1 MDIARAS
8 IERRIVVLFI
18 CALLVV
24 GGVQAYIDIGKLE
37 DPTFTIKTALV
48 TVSYPG
54 ATVREVEGEAVSR
67 IEDAVQSMSEVK
79 TIRSLCTEGAGTVYV
94 DIKDQYTSENLP
106 QVWNVLRQKITDI
119 QSSLPTGC
127 TVAVNNDYGDVFG
140 QFYALTGD
148 GYTMHELW
156 EYAEFLKKELVLV
169 HEVARVNILGEQSEG
184 VYVEFSAARLS
195 TMGLSAA
202 SIFDVLNQQNTI
214 SSLGKTFYGDYYVT
228 INPIGGILSVK
239 DIGELIIG
247 GENGRLIRLNEVAKV
262 RRDYIDPQSFM
273 MSFNGTPAL
282 GIGIATVEGG
292 NVVNMGEAVAKRL
305 EELELQRPIG
315 MELYPIY
322 LQSKGVIN
330 SVNDFVVNLI
340 ESLVIVVGVLLIF
353 MGLRS
358 GLLIGIVLLLTIA
371 GTLMIMNWQGI
382 FLQQVSLAALIIALG
397 SLVDNAIVVT
407 EGMLIGVQRGASV
420 IEAASDTVKSSLW
433 SMFGGTL
440 IAVLAFVPIGLSP
453 DSTGEF
459 CRSLL
464 QVIGISMMLS
474 WVTAVTITPVMGY
487 FMLKPAASDD
497 NSDPY
502 DKPLFRLYRAFLEGC
517 LKYRTATM
525 IVVIAMFVLS
535 IAGFMRLDKTFFPS
549 STASYFVADMW
560 QRKGTSIAEQK
571 RMTDIV
577 SERLRSMPE
586 IKNVSSF
593 VGGGALRFTLT
604 YSPPDSDSSFS
615 ELLVEVNEGV
625 DVTAVL
631 RETQR
636 IIDEEMPGII
646 GVCKPFSK
654 GSSMEPVIEAR
665 FYGDD
670 PDTLRALAVQAREVI
685 EDDPLHN
692 CVRIDWREKVLT
704 FRPNIR
710 MDRMQAMGLTRPLIN
725 TAFQTTGTGAAL
737 GVYREGDR
745 SLPIIMSLVP
755 EERNKLETV
764 LSFPIWAP
772 ALGRTVPLGSV
783 ISSLDVTF
791 EDNIM
796 RRRNRRRLITIQ
808 SDVQNGG
815 NVDVMQNRIKN
826 AVESIKLPVGYSFEW
841 GGEAEQQAKAMDGMS
856 SMFVPSLLIMFTI
869 MLFLFN
875 GFRQPAII
883 FASIPL
889 ILIGVSAGLT
899 MTNMSVSFMAII
911 GVLSLVGMLAK
922 NSIVLLDQ
930 VSDDFDAGKDKYMSI
945 VNSGVS
951 RLRPVAMS
959 AFTTVLGMI
968 PLIWDKMFGSM
979 SVTIMGGL
987 TVSTI
992 LTMVVIPVM
1001 TAIVYHVPSPDSGY
1015 DYDND
1020 DSDNDDDG
1028 E

>member
-8 IERRIVVLFI
+8 IERRVVVLFL
-18 CALLVV
+18 CALVAI
-24 GGVQAYIDIGKLE
+24 GGVQAYSSIGKLE
-37 DPTFTIKTALV
+37 DPTFTIKTAFI

-79 TIRSLCTEGAGTVYV
+79 TIRSRCMEGAGVVYV
-94 DIKDQYTSENLP
+94 DIKDKYTSENLP

-119 QSSLPTGC
+119 QAGLPAGC
-127 TVAVNNDYGDVFG
+127 TVTVNNDYGDVYG

-148 GYTMHELW
+148 GYTMRELYD
-156 EYAEFLKKELVLV
+156 YADFLKKELVLV
-169 HEVARVNILGEQSEG
+169 PEVARVSILGEQTEG
-184 VYVEFSAARLS
+184 IYVEFSTSRLS
-195 TMGLSAA
+195 TMGLSPS
-202 SIFDVLNQQNTI
+202 SIFNVLNQQNTI
-214 SSLGKTFYGDYYVT
+214 SSLGKTFYGSYYVT
-228 INPIGGILSVK
+228 INPVGGILSVK

-247 GENGRLIRLNEVAKV
+247 GNSGRMIRLGEVANI
-262 RRDYIDPQSFM
+262 RRDYINPQNFM
-273 MSFNGTPAL
+273 MSFNGSPAL
-282 GIGIATVEGG
+282 GIGIATIEGG
-292 NVVNMGEAVAKRL
+292 NVVTMGQAITARL

-315 MELYPIY
+315 MELHEIY
-322 LQSKGVIN
+322 MQSKGVVN
-330 SVNDFVVNLI
+330 SVNNFVVNLI
-340 ESLVIVVGVLLIF
+340 ESLIIVVGVLLVF

-382 FLQQVSLAALIIALG
+382 FLQQISLSALIIALG

-407 EGMLIGVQRGASV
+407 EGMLVGIQRGLSV
-420 IEAASDTVKSSLW
+420 KDAASDTVKGSLG
-433 SMFGGTL
+433 SMLGGTL

-453 DSTGEF
+453 DSTGEY

-464 QVIGISMMLS
+464 QVIGISMILS
-474 WVTAVTITPVMGY
+474 WVTAITVTPVMGSL
-487 FMLKPAASDD
+487 MLKPAVSTD

-502 DKPLFRLYRAFLEGC
+502 DRLLFRVYRAFLEGC
-517 LKYRTATM
+517 LNHRALTM
-525 IVVIAMFVLS
+525 IVVLAMFVLS
-535 IAGFMRLDKTFFPS
+535 VMGFMRIDKSFFPS

-560 QRKGTSIAEQK
+560 QREGTAIAEQK
-571 RMTDIV
+571 KMTDTV
-577 SERLRSMPE
+577 AERLRKMPE
-586 IKNVSSF
+586 IKNISGF

-604 YSPPDSDSSFS
+604 YSPSDSDRSFS

-625 DVTAVL
+625 DVASVL

-636 IIDEEMPGII
+636 IIDEEMPGVEGI
-646 GVCKPFSK
+646 CKPFAK
-654 GSSMEPVIEAR
+654 GSSMAPVIEAR

-670 PDTLRALAVQAREVI
+670 TDVLRGLAEQAKYI
-685 EDDPLHN
+685 LEDDPLHN
-692 CVRIDWREKVLT
+692 CVRIDWRDKVLT

-710 MDRMQAMGLTRPLIN
+710 MERMQSLGLTRPLIN

-737 GVYREGDR
+737 GVYREGDH

-755 EERNKLETV
+755 EERDKLETV
-764 LSFPIWAP
+764 LSFPVWSP
-772 ALGRTVPLGSV
+772 ASGRSVPLGSV

-791 EDNIM
+791 EDNILM
-796 RRRNRRRLITIQ
+796 RRNRRRVITAM
-808 SDVQNGG
+808 SDVKDGG
-815 NVDVMQNRIKN
+815 NIAVMQNRVRE
-826 AVESIKLPVGYSFEW
+826 AVEAIGLPAGYTFEW
-841 GGEAEQQAKAMDGMS
+841 GGQEERQKKAMGGMS
-856 SMFVPSLLIMFTI
+856 SMFMPCLLIMFSI

-875 GFRQPAII
+875 GFRQPLII
-883 FASIPL
+883 FASVPL
-889 ILIGVSAGLT
+889 ILIGVASGLT
-899 MTNMSVSFMAII
+899 IADMSISFMAIV
-911 GVLSLVGMLAK
+911 GLLSLVGMLAK

-930 VSDDFDAGKDKYMSI
+930 VSEDFASGKDKYLSI

-968 PLIWDKMFGSM
+968 PLLWDKMFDSM
-979 SVTIMGGL
+979 AVTIMGGL

-1001 TAIVYHVPSPDSGY
+1001 TAIVYRVPSPDP
-1015 DYDND
+1015 D
-1020 DSDNDDDG
+1020 DED